1 MGGGVRPKR
10 EGHESFDG
18 DWGGGRRSNFSEIN
32 IKISQC
38 FVELFYEGI
47 RYTEA

>member
-1 MGGGVRPKR
+1 MRV
-10 EGHESFDG
+10 FDG